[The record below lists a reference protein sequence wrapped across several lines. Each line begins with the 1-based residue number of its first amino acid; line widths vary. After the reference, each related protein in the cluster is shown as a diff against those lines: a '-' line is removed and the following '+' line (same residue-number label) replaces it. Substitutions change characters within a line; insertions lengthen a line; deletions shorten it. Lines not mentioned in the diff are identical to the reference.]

1 LKCNGFRS
9 ESFFPFCCAC
19 IPPATEPVADAR
31 SPLDISVAQAEAN
44 VCQAAAELRSYLS
57 KLQRG
62 DLCNF
67 LNAVDPNFRRQQYSF
82 TKMELVEKVFELPYT
97 QWSEI
102 FSVKPRVT
110 SLAGPGLAHF
120 SYAGQFS
127 RRDDDDFWFFEP
139 PKTVARQNSKQRH
152 KRLGISCLVDAG
164 SITPSQ
170 DHELM
175 QENVVEGF
183 LDSTVVHFQSHDDN
197 AVAASDN
204 SNILTLQNDAA
215 LHALSVHT
223 SQTVASDPG
232 GDLESHYQDDNP
244 GNVEPSET
252 DPVQLS
258 SSTDFP
264 EDCSNAANHSSG
276 GTSQSLFVEQFV
288 LEMGDYHSAPII
300 ARPVSR

>member
-1 LKCNGFRS
+1 
-9 ESFFPFCCAC
+9 
-19 IPPATEPVADAR
+19 
-31 SPLDISVAQAEAN
+31 
-44 VCQAAAELRSYLS
+44 
-57 KLQRG
+57 
-62 DLCNF
+62 
-67 LNAVDPNFRRQQYSF
+67 
-82 TKMELVEKVFELPYT
+82 MELVEKVFELPYT

-110 SLAGPGLAHF
+110 SQAGPGLAHL

-139 PKTVARQNSKQRH
+139 QKTVANAKQRVAQVY
-152 KRLGISCLVDAG
+152 RQRCRGFSCLVDAG

-204 SNILTLQNDAA
+204 SNILTLKNDAA

-223 SQTVASDPG
+223 SQTVASEPV
-232 GDLESHYQDDNP
+232 GDLESHYQDDNLP
-244 GNVEPSET
+244 KP
-252 DPVQLS
+252 
-258 SSTDFP
+258 
-264 EDCSNAANHSSG
+264 
-276 GTSQSLFVEQFV
+276 
-288 LEMGDYHSAPII
+288 
-300 ARPVSR
+300 

>member
-1 LKCNGFRS
+1 
-9 ESFFPFCCAC
+9 
-19 IPPATEPVADAR
+19 
-31 SPLDISVAQAEAN
+31 
-44 VCQAAAELRSYLS
+44 
-57 KLQRG
+57 
-62 DLCNF
+62 
-67 LNAVDPNFRRQQYSF
+67 
-82 TKMELVEKVFELPYT
+82 
-97 QWSEI
+97 
-102 FSVKPRVT
+102 
-110 SLAGPGLAHF
+110 
-120 SYAGQFS
+120 
-127 RRDDDDFWFFEP
+127 
-139 PKTVARQNSKQRH
+139 
-152 KRLGISCLVDAG
+152 
-164 SITPSQ
+164 
-170 DHELM
+170 M
-175 QENVVEGF
+175 QENVIEGF

-258 SSTDFP
+258 ISTDFP

-288 LEMGDYHSAPII
+288 LEMGDYH
-300 ARPVSR
+300 